1 MIIEKEQHAAILINT
16 NTECMLR
23 LYSTLKN
30 SKHYKIKQKQW
41 TLNAWEYKIL
51 MRTSLMTPHKVQ
63 LNFFEHHV
71 A

>member
-30 SKHYKIKQKQW
+30 SKHYKIKQKQ
-41 TLNAWEYKIL
+41 
-51 MRTSLMTPHKVQ
+51 
-63 LNFFEHHV
+63 
-71 A
+71 